1 MKDLNTEM
9 IVAARNID
17 HRYKKAIGLNDFN
30 LNLSRGRFHAIVG
43 PDGVGKSTFLG
54 LVATAKHMQKGELLV
69 LGQDVRGRKQRA
81 DLAHRIAYMPQGLGR
96 NLYPDLT
103 ISEHL
108 DYFAVLF
115 GVSYS
120 ERVTRGAMLLQR
132 TGLAGFEHR
141 RARHLSGGMKQKL
154 ALCCSLIHSP
164 ELLILDE
171 PTTGVDP
178 LSRREFFDLL
188 HEARAQNPNLTV
200 VCSTG
205 YVEEASHFD
214 EVVFIHAGRVLLQET
229 VSNVRSHANDGTLS
243 GAYTAILEANGLTAG
258 QEDRTAANN
267 HPPGDE
273 IVIEAQKLTKRF
285 GKFTAV
291 DSIDLSVRRG
301 EIFGFL
307 GPNGCGKS
315 TTMRMLVGLSQQSA
329 GKVNIFGKVP
339 KAGSRSLRAQIG
351 YMSQSFS
358 LYGELSVKRNISLN
372 LRLQHID
379 AELHQA
385 RSKELRDRFGLGD
398 FGDKKASDLP
408 LGLRQRLALACAVAH
423 KPPLL
428 ILDEP
433 TSGVDPS
440 ARNGFWNELNRLA
453 DEDGITIF
461 VSTHYLSEA
470 ERCDR
475 VAFMDQGTIL
485 TTGTPTE
492 IKSAFAT
499 DTLEEA
505 FIACL
510 KEKRGEDEIKIA
522 PQSVTLSQSMLR
534 KTRWPGLQ
542 RLLATALRESREL
555 VRDPVRLG
563 VSLLASA
570 FLLIVLGHGIS
581 MDVSNLT
588 FAVRDHDRSPA
599 SRALVEELEG
609 SRYFTRQPDPAD
621 ERASDRMLISG
632 EASLLVEIPPSYGRS
647 LKSGHP
653 QEIGFWLDGGMPSR
667 AETASSYAQMLF
679 QGYLLNLQSSG
690 MENGQSHETVLRYR
704 YNPNVE
710 SAMAFAPGCIGILLM
725 LTPAMLMAVAV
736 AREKEMGPILNLYAT
751 PLTVSEFLIGKQ
763 LPYIAIGVVNFLV
776 LFALVRIEFG
786 VPFTGSFPALLL
798 AALLQSVVATG
809 FGMILA
815 ALTRSQVAALTAAQ
829 ILTMV
834 PSIGY
839 SGLVVPIGSMEG
851 AAWYVAHGFPSSYFH
866 GAVIGS
872 FLKGFGFQDMAWRLW
887 ALFGFGLAFT
897 SIALLMT
904 REQER

>member
-1 MKDLNTEM
+1 MDEHASGV
-9 IVAARNID
+9 IVSARD
-17 HRYKKAIGLNDFN
+17 VSHYYKKSTGLENFN
-30 LNLSRGRFHAIVG
+30 ISLSRGKFHAIVG

-54 LVATAKHMQKGELLV
+54 LVATAKQMQKGELFV
-69 LGQDVRGRKQRA
+69 LDQNVRGSKERA
-81 DLAHRIAYMPQGLGR
+81 NLAHRIAYMPQGLGR

-108 DYFAVLF
+108 DYFAALF
-115 GVSYS
+115 GISHS
-120 ERVTRGAMLLQR
+120 QRLTRGAMLLMR
-132 TGLAGFEHR
+132 TGLSGFEDR

-154 ALCCSLIHSP
+154 ALCCSLIHAP

-188 HEARAQNPNLTV
+188 QEARQQNPNLTI

-205 YVEEASHFD
+205 YVEEARHFD
-214 EVVFIHAGRVLLQET
+214 DIIFIHSGRVLLQET
-229 VSNVRSHANDGTLS
+229 VANLRSRSHSGMLS
-243 GAYTAILEANGLTAG
+243 EVYTDILEANGLTAG
-258 QEDRTAANN
+258 LPSRPPVSNR
-267 HPPGDE
+267 PPGDE
-273 IVIEAQKLTKRF
+273 IVIDAQGLTKRF

-291 DSIDLSVRRG
+291 DSIDLQVRRG

-315 TTMRMLVGLSQQSA
+315 TTMRMLVGLSRQTA
-329 GKVNIFGKVP
+329 GAVRVFGEVS
-339 KAGSRSLRAQIG
+339 KAGSRLLRRQLG

-358 LYGELSVKRNISLN
+358 LYSELSVIRNISLN
-372 LRLQHID
+372 LHLQHVG
-379 AELHQA
+379 ATLHEA
-385 RSKELRDRFGLGD
+385 RTKELLERFGLAGHANLNA
-398 FGDKKASDLP
+398 GDLP

-440 ARNGFWNELNRLA
+440 ARNGFWAELHRLA
-453 DEDGITIF
+453 DEDNVTIF

-475 VAFMDQGTIL
+475 VAFMDQGRIL
-485 TTGTPTE
+485 ETGSPSSIKNAFGTE
-492 IKSAFAT
+492 
-499 DTLEEA
+499 TLEDA

-510 KEKRGEDEIKIA
+510 KQKRSKPDSEFPTQKVLIT
-522 PQSVTLSQSMLR
+522 QSNLAHVRWRSLR
-534 KTRWPGLQ
+534 
-542 RLLATALRESREL
+542 RLVATAFRESREL
-555 VRDPVRLG
+555 IRDPVRLG

-570 FLLIVLGHGIS
+570 FLLLVLGHGIS

-588 FAVRDHDRSPA
+588 FAVQDHDRSAA

-609 SRYFTRQPDPAD
+609 SRYFTRRPNPENENAA
-621 ERASDRMLISG
+621 ERMLTSG
-632 EASLLVEIPPSYGRS
+632 EASLLVDIPPSYGRS
-647 LKSGHP
+647 LRSGQP
-653 QEIGFWLDGGMPSR
+653 SEIGFWLDGGMPSR
-667 AETASSYAQMLF
+667 AETAASYAQMLF
-679 QGYLLNLQSSG
+679 QGYLLNLQSSR
-690 MENGQSHETVLRYR
+690 METASTFETEIRYR

-725 LTPAMLMAVAV
+725 LTPAMLMAVAI
-736 AREKEMGPILNLYAT
+736 AREKELGPILNLYAT
-751 PLTVSEFLIGKQ
+751 PLRVWEFLIGKQ
-763 LPYIAIGVVNFLV
+763 LPYILIGVVNFIV
-776 LFALVRIEFG
+776 LFLLVRVEFG
-786 VPFTGSFPALLL
+786 VPFSGSFPALLL
-798 AALLQSVVATG
+798 AAILQSVVATG
-809 FGMILA
+809 FGMIIA

-872 FLKGFGFQDMAWRLW
+872 FLKDFGFQDMAWRLW
-887 ALFGFGLAFT
+887 ALLGFGLAFL
-897 SIALLMT
+897 ALALFMT